1 VQPLYALILE
11 RNRCASH
18 WHMDETRWMVF
29 AELEGKVSHRWWLWV
44 SVTGDTCVYIL
55 DPSRSAEVPR
65 RHLGEGAQG
74 IISADRYSAYKALR
88 GKLLVAFC
96 WAHLRRD
103 FLRIRDSH
111 RKLRVW
117 ADGWLERIN
126 GVFARNDRRLAVRSE
141 PEAFAVEDQG
151 LREAAAFMAEERE
164 TELADESLLHS
175 AQRKALLSMR
185 EHWEG
190 LLLFIDN
197 PDIPMDNNESER
209 RLRDAVVGRKNY
221 YGSGAVWSGML
232 AAMMFTIMQ
241 TLLINQLSPRAWLSA
256 YLQACAQADGR
267 PPQSIESFLPWCISE
282 QQRAA
287 WRCPRP
293 TAKGPP

>member
-1 VQPLYALILE
+1 
-11 RNRCASH
+11 
-18 WHMDETRWMVF
+18 
-29 AELEGKVSHRWWLWV
+29 
-44 SVTGDTCVYIL
+44 
-55 DPSRSAEVPR
+55 
-65 RHLGEGAQG
+65 
-74 IISADRYSAYKALR
+74 
-88 GKLLVAFC
+88 
-96 WAHLRRD
+96 
-103 FLRIRDSH
+103 
-111 RKLRVW
+111 
-117 ADGWLERIN
+117 
-126 GVFARNDRRLAVRSE
+126 
-141 PEAFAVEDQG
+141 
-151 LREAAAFMAEERE
+151 
-164 TELADESLLHS
+164 
-175 AQRKALLSMR
+175 MR

-293 TAKGPP
+293 TATGPP